1 MLTAALMKRE
11 KNERILANP
20 KNPMVRRLRKE
31 FRPLCKGYAAKNL
44 QLLRGGRIMSEQLG
58 ICAKCKS
65 GEYLTL
71 SITIGD
77 IICQGCGEWQDATLN
92 DVYARVDL

>member
-1 MLTAALMKRE
+1 MS
-11 KNERILANP
+11 NE
-20 KNPMVRRLRKE
+20 
-31 FRPLCKGYAAKNL
+31 
-44 QLLRGGRIMSEQLG
+44 LG
-58 ICAKCKS
+58 ICAKCKT

-77 IICQGCGEWQDATLN
+77 IICQGCGEWQDAILN